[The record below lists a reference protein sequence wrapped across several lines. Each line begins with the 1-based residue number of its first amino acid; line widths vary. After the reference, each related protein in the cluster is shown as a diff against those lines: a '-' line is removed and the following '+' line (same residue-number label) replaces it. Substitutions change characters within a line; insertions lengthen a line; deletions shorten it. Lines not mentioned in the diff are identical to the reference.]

1 MPTGFT
7 KPIDFSVDL
16 LVKEHP
22 TLREYTK
29 QSNSTEVDTEFNLA
43 PQKRTRQQQSDEI
56 SLVNA
61 KGG

>member
-1 MPTGFT
+1 MPAGFT

-29 QSNSTEVDTEFNLA
+29 QCNATEVDTEFNLA
-43 PQKRTRQQQSDEI
+43 PQKRTRQQNSDEI
-56 SLVNA
+56 MLVNA